1 MRQANHDKV
10 REICQ
15 ESSPEQLWE
24 GVFERFKGK
33 PMARFG
39 DKRTYV
45 YQGTDIDHQ
54 VHQGEDLASLER
66 SLIPAANHG
75 VVVFADSLGI
85 YGQSVILD
93 HGLGVFS
100 LYSHLSQIDVQK
112 GDRLEKGKP
121 LGRTGF
127 TGMAGGDHLH
137 FSMILQGE
145 FVDPREWWDPQ
156 WHRDQLQGPLSR
168 VRASEEPSVQ

>member
-1 MRQANHDKV
+1 MNGRKRIDRRDFIKASAV
-10 REICQ
+10 G
-15 ESSPEQLWE
+15 LA
-24 GVFERFKGK
+24 GVG
-33 PMARFG
+33 A
-39 DKRTYV
+39 T
-45 YQGTDIDHQ
+45 
-54 VHQGEDLASLER
+54 LAAG
-66 SLIPAANHG
+66 PAAAAGRAATPVSAKIKNYR
-75 VVVFADSLGI
+75 A
-85 YGQSVILD
+85 
-93 HGLGVFS
+93 
-100 LYSHLSQIDVQK
+100 
-112 GDRLEKGKP
+112 